1 MCVQKLLFAYKHK
14 VVIKSVNELIYS
26 DFVYFTKRM
35 GDRSEK
41 FNVYIKGDISLLFF
55 KKVKGHMNK

>member
-26 DFVYFTKRM
+26 DLVYFTKRM

-41 FNVYIKGDISLLFF
+41 FNVYIKGDISLLI
-55 KKVKGHMNK
+55 

>member
-26 DFVYFTKRM
+26 DLVYFTKRM
-35 GDRSEK
+35 RDRSEK